1 MIAAEQGSSDIV
13 IALIEDGADVKIVR
27 KVKSSNWK
35 ETSLHA
41 AVDGYTS
48 DRKEDFIE
56 ILQQLEEKDRTL
68 ADTSRLQLETI
79 LQMKVRG
86 GLQNR
91 KNSGVSAGSRPH
103 MEGQQRQDLDNVVQC
118 CRRRRQRY
126 SATAAHTWRVGVE
139 RLQRRLSEDGRGE
152 KPEACSDLL
161 ASENLPTSFC
171 R

>member
-1 MIAAEQGSSDIV
+1 MIAAGQGRSDIV

-27 KVKSSNWK
+27 KV
-35 ETSLHA
+35 
-41 AVDGYTS
+41 
-48 DRKEDFIE
+48 
-56 ILQQLEEKDRTL
+56 
-68 ADTSRLQLETI
+68 QLETI
-79 LQMKVRG
+79 LQMKVSG
-86 GLQNR
+86 GVQNR

-152 KPEACSDLL
+152 KPEAVSELL